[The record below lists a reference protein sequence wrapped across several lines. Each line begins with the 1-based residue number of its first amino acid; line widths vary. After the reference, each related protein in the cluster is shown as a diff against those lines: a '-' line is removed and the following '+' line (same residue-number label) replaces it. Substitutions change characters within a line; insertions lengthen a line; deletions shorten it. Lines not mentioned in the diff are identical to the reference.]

1 MFHGLI
7 IFIAVTV
14 NPVKLRFQR
23 LLDGLEAALGGHA
36 PSQDRLGCSWNRLGA
51 SLSHLNKDTRLTSR
65 LEAALAS
72 LESQMLCIK
81 TLLEQAW
88 SYLEAIL
95 NPPSWQHL
103 ETSWPA
109 LERL

>member
-1 MFHGLI
+1 M
-7 IFIAVTV
+7 
-14 NPVKLRFQR
+14 
-23 LLDGLEAALGGHA
+23 LLEPSWSELEAILK
-36 PSQDRLGCSWNRLGA
+36 PY
-51 SLSHLNKDTRLTSR
+51 NKDTRLTSR
-65 LEAALAS
+65 LETALAS

-109 LERL
+109 LEQL